1 MDFTAPFLVDLLFLF
16 LFLFLRSRLVLRAAG
31 ATQ

>member
-1 MDFTAPFLVDLLFLF
+1 MDFTAPFLVDLLF

>member
-1 MDFTAPFLVDLLFLF
+1 MDFTAPFLVDL

>member
-1 MDFTAPFLVDLLFLF
+1 MDFTAPFSVGL